1 MAANYWESSQ
11 RKHWQFTREQLED
24 LRSKLEDEDQALVQ
38 AYPLP
43 QLRHLSIYFNQQMTR
58 LGKRLGVRQQAMATA
73 QLYIR
78 RFYSKVEIRKTNP
91 YLVLATAV
99 YLACKMEECPHHI
112 RLVVSEGRGLW
123 PGMFSSNFNSGYYDQ
138 RNWLTIVEYF
148 SNDTSRLGECEFF
161 LISEMSSQM
170 IVHHPYRSL
179 TALQG
184 TFSLTAEESNLA
196 WSIVNDHYMTD
207 LPLFYAPHT
216 IAIMAILLALVLR
229 PNATGIQSASGSSAS
244 NIASAAQAALATAGQ
259 AKGGTPEKQG
269 GRTKVQRLASWLA
282 ESTIDIEA
290 IVDCTQEMISFYE
303 AQEQYNEKLTRE
315 QINRF
320 IKARGLDK

>member
-24 LRSKLEDEDQALVQ
+24 LRSKLEDEDQTLVQ

-99 YLACKMEECPHHI
+99 YLACKTEECPHHI

-123 PGMFSSNFNSGYYDQ
+123 PGMFSSTLNSIIND
-138 RNWLTIVEYF
+138 RLKTLTMIEYF
-148 SNDTSRLGECEFF
+148 SNDTSKLGECEFF

-196 WSIVNDHYMTD
+196 WSIINDHYMTD

-244 NIASAAQAALATAGQ
+244 NIASAAQTALATTSQ
-259 AKGGTPEKQG
+259 SKSGTPEKQG

-303 AQEQYNEKLTRE
+303 VQEQYNEKLTRE

>member
-1 MAANYWESSQ
+1 
-11 RKHWQFTREQLED
+11 
-24 LRSKLEDEDQALVQ
+24 
-38 AYPLP
+38 
-43 QLRHLSIYFNQQMTR
+43 MTR

-123 PGMFSSNFNSGYYDQ
+123 PGMFFTTIRSWKSQSPKS
-138 RNWLTIVEYF
+138 LTTMIEYF

-179 TALQG
+179 SALQG

-244 NIASAAQAALATAGQ
+244 SIASAAQAALTTAGQ
-259 AKGGTPEKQG
+259 AKGGTSERQGG
-269 GRTKVQRLASWLA
+269 GRTKVQKLASWLA
-282 ESTIDIEA
+282 ESTIDVEA

-303 AQEQYNEKLTRE
+303 AQEHYNEKLTRE

>member
-1 MAANYWESSQ
+1 
-11 RKHWQFTREQLED
+11 
-24 LRSKLEDEDQALVQ
+24 
-38 AYPLP
+38 
-43 QLRHLSIYFNQQMTR
+43 MTR

-123 PGMFSSNFNSGYYDQ
+123 PGMFSVTFSRGNYDH
-138 RNWLTIVEYF
+138 RIPLMAVEYF

-179 TALQG
+179 TALAA
-184 TFSLTAEESNLA
+184 THNLTAEESNLA

-207 LPLFYAPHT
+207 LPLFYAPHI

-259 AKGGTPEKQG
+259 AKSGTPEKQG
-269 GRTKVQRLASWLA
+269 GRSKVQRLASWLA

>member
-123 PGMFSSNFNSGYYDQ
+123 P
-138 RNWLTIVEYF
+138 EYF

-216 IAIMAILLALVLR
+216 IAIMAILLSLVLR

-244 NIASAAQAALATAGQ
+244 NIASAAQAALTTAGQ
-259 AKGGTPEKQG
+259 AKGGTPERQG
-269 GRTKVQRLASWLA
+269 GRTKVQKLASWLA
-282 ESTIDIEA
+282 ESTIDVEA

-303 AQEQYNEKLTRE
+303 AQEHYNEKLTRE

>member
-1 MAANYWESSQ
+1 
-11 RKHWQFTREQLED
+11 
-24 LRSKLEDEDQALVQ
+24 
-38 AYPLP
+38 
-43 QLRHLSIYFNQQMTR
+43 
-58 LGKRLGVRQQAMATA
+58 MATA

-123 PGMFSSNFNSGYYDQ
+123 P
-138 RNWLTIVEYF
+138 EYF
-148 SNDTSRLGECEFF
+148 SNDTSKLGECEFF

-196 WSIVNDHYMTD
+196 WSIINDHYMTD
-207 LPLFYAPHT
+207 LPLFFPPHT

-229 PNATGIQSASGSSAS
+229 PNQTGLQSASGSAGS
-244 NIASAAQAALATAGQ
+244 IASAAQAALASAGQ
-259 AKGGTPEKQG
+259 AKSGTSEKQG
-269 GRTKVQRLASWLA
+269 GKTKVQRLAIWLA

-290 IVDCTQEMISFYE
+290 IIDCTQEMISFYE
-303 AQEQYNEKLTRE
+303 TQEQYNEKLTRE

-320 IKARGLDK
+320 VKARGLDK

>member
-1 MAANYWESSQ
+1 
-11 RKHWQFTREQLED
+11 
-24 LRSKLEDEDQALVQ
+24 
-38 AYPLP
+38 
-43 QLRHLSIYFNQQMTR
+43 MTR

-123 PGMFSSNFNSGYYDQ
+123 P
-138 RNWLTIVEYF
+138 
-148 SNDTSRLGECEFF
+148 
-161 LISEMSSQM
+161 
-170 IVHHPYRSL
+170 
-179 TALQG
+179 
-184 TFSLTAEESNLA
+184 AEESNLA

-244 NIASAAQAALATAGQ
+244 NIASAAQAALTSAGQ
-259 AKGGTPEKQG
+259 AKGGTPERQG
-269 GRTKVQRLASWLA
+269 GRTKVQKLASWLA
-282 ESTIDIEA
+282 ESTIDVEA

-303 AQEQYNEKLTRE
+303 AQEHYNEKLTRE

>member
-1 MAANYWESSQ
+1 MAANYWESTQ
-11 RKHWQFTREQLED
+11 RKYWQFTREQLED
-24 LRSKLEDEDQALVQ
+24 LRSKLEDEDQNLVQ
-38 AYPLP
+38 MYPLP
-43 QLRHLSIYFNQQMTR
+43 QLRHLSIYFNQQISR

-99 YLACKMEECPHHI
+99 YLACKMEESPHHI

-123 PGMFSSNFNSGYYDQ
+123 P
-138 RNWLTIVEYF
+138 EYF
-148 SNDTSRLGECEFF
+148 SNDTSKLGECEFF

-184 TFSLTAEESNLA
+184 IFSLTAEESNLA

-207 LPLFYAPHT
+207 LPLFFPPHT

-229 PNATGIQSASGSSAS
+229 PNQTGIQSASGSAGS
-244 NIASAAQAALATAGQ
+244 IASAAQAALTSAGQ
-259 AKGGTPEKQG
+259 AKSGTSEKHGGK
-269 GRTKVQRLASWLA
+269 TKVQRLAIWLA

-290 IVDCTQEMISFYE
+290 IIDCTQEMISFYE
-303 AQEQYNEKLTRE
+303 TQEQYNEKLTRE

-320 IKARGLDK
+320 VKARGLDK